1 MVQRKG
7 KSFNEWTWLE
17 WLVKVRVI
25 VITFVLAIELAI
37 TNLTVTNVNRPLF
50 VTVILLW
57 YSISALHILLVALW
71 HDWKIQ
77 AKIQILADL
86 IFTTAVVY
94 VTGGIDTSFN
104 FIYPLIIIVASVLL
118 SQWWVYLT
126 AALSFIL
133 LGTTLELVHFEF
145 LHSYSTTRSDL
156 RSLQAV
162 IFINLFAFITVAY
175 LAGKLSNRLRQ
186 VGSELQSKSGA
197 LENLQALHE
206 NIVNSISGGLI
217 TTDLGGKIKLVNR
230 SGRDLLELADSAP
243 GERSVQ
249 DLFFDRLPSNEKPGQ
264 HYEVRTVTPSGIER
278 TFDLTVS
285 PLFVEGSGIIG
296 YIYTFDDLTLLK
308 RLERE
313 VRLRDRLA
321 AVGRLAAGIAHE
333 IRNPLASIAGSVK
346 LLASLAALNDD
357 QRVLVDI
364 VTRESDRLSSIIGD
378 FLTYSREKKYQMR
391 TVDLVRLLD
400 DTLTLLGHSLHCRIQ
415 IRRNFAV
422 EHAYTMGDADK
433 LKQVFWNICNNALR
447 AIQLRSDEDPFAGML
462 TVEVNPGDRYWVL
475 SFRDNGPGIS
485 QQQMESMFEPFQSNF
500 EGGTGLGLA
509 LVYQILQAHQAKHL
523 VRSELGAGAEF
534 VLSFLRAEEPAGASA
549 AMLQA
554 EKA

>member
-1 MVQRKG
+1 VQGTG
-7 KSFNEWTWLE
+7 KSFSEWTWLD
-17 WLVKVRVI
+17 WLVKVRII

-37 TNLTVTNVNRPLF
+37 TNLTVTNVNRSVF
-50 VTVILLW
+50 ITVILLW
-57 YSISALHILLVALW
+57 YSISVLHILLVALW
-71 HDWKIQ
+71 RDWRTQ
-77 AKIQILADL
+77 AKIQVLADL
-86 IFTTAVVY
+86 GFTTAVVY

-118 SQWWVYLT
+118 SQWWAYLT

-145 LHSYSTTRSDL
+145 LPSYAMTRSDL

-217 TTDLGGKIKLVNR
+217 TTDLDGKIKLVNR
-230 SGRDLLELADSAP
+230 SGRDLLEFEDDGP
-243 GERSVQ
+243 DKRPVQ
-249 DLFFDRLPSNEKPGQ
+249 DLFLDRLPSTQKPGQ
-264 HYEVRTVTPSGIER
+264 HHEVRTVTPSGIER
-278 TFDLTVS
+278 TFDLSVS
-285 PLFVEGSGIIG
+285 PLVVEGSVIG
-296 YIYTFDDLTLLK
+296 YIYMFDDLTTLK

-333 IRNPLASIAGSVK
+333 IRNPLSSIAGSVK
-346 LLASLAALNDD
+346 LLDSLAALNDD
-357 QRVLVDI
+357 QRALVDI

-391 TVDLVRLLD
+391 TVDLVMLLD
-400 DTLTLLGHSLHCRIQ
+400 DTLTLLQHLPGRQIQ
-415 IRRNFAV
+415 IERKFAV

-433 LKQVFWNICNNALR
+433 LKQVFWNICSNGLR
-447 AIQLRSDEDPFAGML
+447 AIQQKSTGDSSAGLL
-462 TVEVNPGDRYWVL
+462 TVELSASERNWTL
-475 SFRDNGPGIS
+475 SFGDNGPGIPA
-485 QQQMESMFEPFQSNF
+485 QQMESMFEPFQSNF

-509 LVYQILQAHQAKHL
+509 LVYQILQAHQAKIL

-534 VLSFLRAEEPAGASA
+534 VLSFLRAEAPAAEAVEAMIEA
-549 AMLQA
+549 A
-554 EKA
+554 KG

>member
-1 MVQRKG
+1 MVQRAA
-7 KSFNEWTWLE
+7 KSFNEWTWIE
-17 WLVKVRVI
+17 WLVKVRII
-25 VITFVLAIELAI
+25 VVTFVLAIELAI
-37 TNLTVTNVNRPLF
+37 TNLTVTNVNRTLF

-57 YSISALHILLVALW
+57 YAISALHILLVALW
-71 HDWKIQ
+71 HDWKTQ
-77 AKIQILADL
+77 AKIQILADMV
-86 IFTTAVVY
+86 FTTAVVY
-94 VTGGIDTSFN
+94 VSGGIDTSFN

-118 SQWWVYLT
+118 SPWWAYLT

-145 LHSYSTTRSDL
+145 VPSYSMTRSDL

-162 IFINLFAFITVAY
+162 ILINLFAFITVAY

-217 TTDLGGKIKLVNR
+217 TTDLNGKIKLVNR
-230 SGRDLLELADSAP
+230 SGRDLLELGDSAT

-249 DLFFDRLPSNEKPGQ
+249 DLFFDRLPSIEKPGQ
-264 HYEVRTVTPSGIER
+264 RYEVNTVTPSGIER

-285 PLFVEGSGIIG
+285 PLSVEGSGTIG
-296 YIYTFDDLTLLK
+296 YTYTFDDLTLLK

-333 IRNPLASIAGSVK
+333 IRNPLSSIAGSVI
-346 LLASLAALNDD
+346 LLASLAALYDD

-391 TVDLVRLLD
+391 TVDLVLLLD
-400 DTLTLLGHSLHCRIQ
+400 DTLTLLEHSPDLRIQ

-433 LKQVFWNICNNALR
+433 LKQVFWNICTNASH
-447 AIQLRSDEDPFAGML
+447 AINQRSTGDPASGML
-462 TVEVNPGDRYWVL
+462 TVELNASDRYWSL
-475 SFRDNGPGIS
+475 SFCDNGPGVS
-485 QQQMESMFEPFQSNF
+485 QQQLESMFEPFQSNF

-509 LVYQILQAHQAKHL
+509 LVYQILQAHQAKYL
-523 VRSELGAGAEF
+523 VRSELGAGFEF
-534 VLSFLRAEEPAGASA
+534 VLRFLRAEEPDGAVP

>member
-1 MVQRKG
+1 MVQRA
-7 KSFNEWTWLE
+7 KSFSEWAWLE

-25 VITFVLAIELAI
+25 VVTCVLAIELAI
-37 TNLTVTNVNRPLF
+37 TSLTVTNVSRPLF
-50 VTVILLW
+50 VTVIVLW
-57 YSISALHILLVALW
+57 YAVSLLHILLVAIW
-71 HDWKIQ
+71 RDWKLQ
-77 AKIQILADL
+77 AKIQILCDL
-86 IFTTAVVY
+86 IFTTVVVY
-94 VTGGIDTSFN
+94 VTGGINTSFN
-104 FIYPLIIIVASVLL
+104 FIYPLIIIMAAVLL
-118 SQWWVYLT
+118 SQWWAYLT

-133 LGTTLELVHFEF
+133 LGGTLELAHFEF
-145 LHSYSTTRSDL
+145 VRSYAMTHGDL

-206 NIVNSISGGLI
+206 NIVDSISGGLI
-217 TTDLGGKIKLVNR
+217 TTDLGGQIKLVNR
-230 SGRDLLELADSAP
+230 SGRDLLELPDYAA
-243 GERSVQ
+243 GERKVQ
-249 DLFFDRLPSNEKPGQ
+249 DLFFDQLPSTEKPGQ

-278 TFDLTVS
+278 IFDLTVS
-285 PLFVEGSGIIG
+285 PLVVEGTGVSG
-296 YIYTFDDLTLLK
+296 YVYTFDDLTMLK

-313 VRLRDRLA
+313 VRTRDRLA

-357 QRVLVDI
+357 QRTLVEI

-378 FLTYSREKKYQMR
+378 FLAYSREKKYQMR
-391 TVDLVRLLD
+391 AVDLVLLLD
-400 DTLTLLGHSLHCRIQ
+400 DTLTLLENLPDRRVRIV
-415 IRRNFAV
+415 RNFAV

-433 LKQVFWNICNNALR
+433 LKQVFWNICSNSLR
-447 AIQLRSDEDPFAGML
+447 AIQQRLNDQAFSGTLAVELRASERNW
-462 TVEVNPGDRYWVL
+462 TL
-475 SFRDNGPGIS
+475 SFCDNGPGIPP
-485 QQQMESMFEPFQSNF
+485 QQMENMFEPFQSKF

-509 LVYQILQAHQAKHL
+509 LVYQILQAHQAKIL

-534 VLSFLRAEEPAGASA
+534 VLSFLRAEYPVAAA
-549 AMLQA
+549 PAMLVA
-554 EKA
+554 EKV

>member
-1 MVQRKG
+1 MVQRA

-25 VITFVLAIELAI
+25 VITCVLAIELAI
-37 TNLTVTNVNRPLF
+37 TNLTVNNVSRPLF
-50 VTVILLW
+50 VAVIVLW
-57 YSISALHILLVALW
+57 YAVSLLHMLLVAIW
-71 HDWKIQ
+71 RDWKIQ
-77 AKIQILADL
+77 AKIQVLADL
-86 IFTTAVVY
+86 ILTTVVVY

-118 SQWWVYLT
+118 SQWWAYLT

-133 LGTTLELVHFEF
+133 LGSTLELVHFEF
-145 LHSYSTTRSDL
+145 LRSYATTRSDL

-162 IFINLFAFITVAY
+162 ILINLFAFITVAY

-217 TTDLGGKIKLVNR
+217 TTDLGGEIKLVNR
-230 SGRDLLELADSAP
+230 SGRDLLELQDLAP
-243 GERSVQ
+243 GEHKVQ
-249 DLFFDRLPSNEKPGQ
+249 DLFFDQLPSTEKPGQ
-264 HYEVRTVTPSGIER
+264 HHEVRTVTPSGIER
-278 TFDLTVS
+278 IFDLTVS
-285 PLFVEGSGIIG
+285 PLVVEGTGVSG
-296 YIYTFDDLTLLK
+296 YVYTFDDLTMLK

-346 LLASLAALNDD
+346 LLASLAALNED
-357 QRVLVDI
+357 QRTLVDI

-378 FLTYSREKKYQMR
+378 FLAYSREKKYQMR
-391 TVDLVRLLD
+391 AVDLVLLLD
-400 DTLTLLGHSLHCRIQ
+400 DTLTLLEHLPDRRIR
-415 IRRNFAV
+415 IERNFAV

-433 LKQVFWNICNNALR
+433 LKQVFWNVCSNGLR
-447 AIQLRSDEDPFAGML
+447 AIQQRFNDDPFSGTL
-462 TVEVNPGDRYWVL
+462 TVELRASDRNWTL
-475 SFRDNGPGIS
+475 SFCDNGPGIAPK
-485 QQQMESMFEPFQSNF
+485 QMESMFEPFQSNF

-509 LVYQILQAHQAKHL
+509 LVYQILQAHQAKIL

-534 VLSFLRAEEPAGASA
+534 VLSFLRAEEPVAAVP
-549 AMLQA
+549 AMLAA
-554 EKA
+554 EKV

>member
-1 MVQRKG
+1 
-7 KSFNEWTWLE
+7 
-17 WLVKVRVI
+17 
-25 VITFVLAIELAI
+25 
-37 TNLTVTNVNRPLF
+37 
-50 VTVILLW
+50 
-57 YSISALHILLVALW
+57 
-71 HDWKIQ
+71 
-77 AKIQILADL
+77 
-86 IFTTAVVY
+86 
-94 VTGGIDTSFN
+94 
-104 FIYPLIIIVASVLL
+104 
-118 SQWWVYLT
+118 
-126 AALSFIL
+126 
-133 LGTTLELVHFEF
+133 
-145 LHSYSTTRSDL
+145 
-156 RSLQAV
+156 
-162 IFINLFAFITVAY
+162 
-175 LAGKLSNRLRQ
+175 
-186 VGSELQSKSGA
+186 LQSKSGA

-217 TTDLGGKIKLVNR
+217 TTDLSGKIKLVNR
-230 SGRDLLELADSAP
+230 SGRDLLELGDSAT

-249 DLFFDRLPSNEKPGQ
+249 DLFFDRLPSTEKPGQ
-264 HYEVRTVTPSGIER
+264 RYEVRTVTPSGIER

-285 PLFVEGSGIIG
+285 PLFVEGSGPIG

-333 IRNPLASIAGSVK
+333 IRNPLSSIAGSVK

-378 FLTYSREKKYQMR
+378 FLNYSREKKYQMR
-391 TVDLVRLLD
+391 AVDMVLLLD
-400 DTLTLLGHSLHCRIQ
+400 DTLTLLAHSPDRRIQ

-433 LKQVFWNICNNALR
+433 LKQVFWNICNNALH
-447 AIQLRSDEDPFAGML
+447 AIHLRSADDASSGML
-462 TVEVNPGDRYWVL
+462 TVELNFSDRYWVL

-485 QQQMESMFEPFQSNF
+485 QHQMESMFEPFQSNF

-534 VLSFLRAEEPAGASA
+534 VLSFLRAEEPAGTAP
-549 AMLQA
+549 AMVQA
-554 EKA
+554 ENA

>member
-1 MVQRKG
+1 MSTGSV
-7 KSFNEWTWLE
+7 
-17 WLVKVRVI
+17 
-25 VITFVLAIELAI
+25 
-37 TNLTVTNVNRPLF
+37 F

-57 YSISALHILLVALW
+57 YSISVLHILLVTLW
-71 HDWKIQ
+71 RDWRTQ

-86 IFTTAVVY
+86 GFTTAVVY

-118 SQWWVYLT
+118 SQWWAYLT

-145 LHSYSTTRSDL
+145 LPSYSMTRSDL

-217 TTDLGGKIKLVNR
+217 TTDLDGTIKLVNR
-230 SGRDLLELADSAP
+230 SGRDLLELEDDGSDK
-243 GERSVQ
+243 RLVQ
-249 DLFFDRLPSNEKPGQ
+249 DLFFDRLPSTQKPGQ
-264 HYEVRTVTPSGIER
+264 HHEVRTVTPSGIER
-278 TFDLTVS
+278 TFDLSVS
-285 PLFVEGSGIIG
+285 PLVGGGKRLIG
-296 YIYTFDDLTLLK
+296 YIYMFDDLTTLK

-333 IRNPLASIAGSVK
+333 IRNPLSSIAGSVK
-346 LLASLAALNDD
+346 LLDSLAALNDD
-357 QRVLVDI
+357 QRALVDI

-391 TVDLVRLLD
+391 AVDLVMLLD
-400 DTLTLLGHSLHCRIQ
+400 DTLTLLQHLPG
-415 IRRNFAV
+415 RRS
-422 EHAYTMGDADK
+422 
-433 LKQVFWNICNNALR
+433 
-447 AIQLRSDEDPFAGML
+447 RSSASSPSSTL
-462 TVEVNPGDRYWVL
+462 TPWATPTN
-475 SFRDNGPGIS
+475 
-485 QQQMESMFEPFQSNF
+485 
-500 EGGTGLGLA
+500 
-509 LVYQILQAHQAKHL
+509 
-523 VRSELGAGAEF
+523 
-534 VLSFLRAEEPAGASA
+534 
-549 AMLQA
+549 
-554 EKA
+554 

>member
-1 MVQRKG
+1 MVQKTA
-7 KSFNEWTWLE
+7 KNFNEWTWLE

-25 VITFVLAIELAI
+25 VVTFVLAIELAI
-37 TNLTVTNVNRPLF
+37 TNLTITNVNRTLF

-57 YSISALHILLVALW
+57 YAISALHILLAALW
-71 HDWKIQ
+71 HDWKTQ
-77 AKIQILADL
+77 AKIQIFADMV
-86 IFTTAVVY
+86 FTTIVVY
-94 VTGGIDTSFN
+94 VSGGIDTSFN

-118 SQWWVYLT
+118 SPWWAYLT

-145 LHSYSTTRSDL
+145 IPSYSMTRSDL

-162 IFINLFAFITVAY
+162 ILINLFAFITVAY

-206 NIVNSISGGLI
+206 NIVDSISGGLI
-217 TTDLGGKIKLVNR
+217 TTDLSGKIKLVNR
-230 SGRDLLELADSAP
+230 SGRDLLELGDAP
-243 GERSVQ
+243 TGERSVQ
-249 DLFFDRLPSNEKPGQ
+249 DLFFDRLPSIEKPGQ
-264 HYEVRTVTPSGIER
+264 RYEVNTVTPSGIER

-285 PLFVEGSGIIG
+285 PLSVEGSGTIG

-333 IRNPLASIAGSVK
+333 IRNPLSSIAGSVK

-364 VTRESDRLSSIIGD
+364 VSD

-391 TVDLVRLLD
+391 TVDLVLLLD
-400 DTLTLLGHSLHCRIQ
+400 DTLTLLEHSPDRCIQ

-433 LKQVFWNICNNALR
+433 LKQVFWNICTNASH
-447 AIQLRSDEDPFAGML
+447 AINQRSTGDPASGML
-462 TVEVNPGDRYWVL
+462 TVELNASDSYWSL
-475 SFRDNGPGIS
+475 SFCDNGPGVS
-485 QQQMESMFEPFQSNF
+485 QQQLESMFEPFQSNF

-509 LVYQILQAHQAKHL
+509 LVYQILQAHHAKYL
-523 VRSELGAGAEF
+523 VRSELGAGFEF
-534 VLSFLRAEEPAGASA
+534 VLRFLRAEEPADAVP

>member
-1 MVQRKG
+1 MVQRTG

-25 VITFVLAIELAI
+25 VITFVLAIELTI
-37 TNLTVTNVNRPLF
+37 TNLTITNVNRTLF

-71 HDWKIQ
+71 HDWEVQ
-77 AKIQILADL
+77 AKLQIFTDL
-86 IFTTAVVY
+86 VFTTAVVY

-126 AALSFIL
+126 AAVSFIL
-133 LGTTLELVHFEF
+133 LGATLELVHFE
-145 LHSYSTTRSDL
+145 LLRSYSMTRSDL

-175 LAGKLSNRLRQ
+175 LAGKLSTRLRQ

-217 TTDLGGKIKLVNR
+217 TTDLSGKIKLVNR
-230 SGRDLLELADSAP
+230 SGRDLLELGDSAT

-249 DLFFDRLPSNEKPGQ
+249 DLFFDRLPSTEKPGQ
-264 HYEVRTVTPSGIER
+264 RYEVRTVTPSGIER

-285 PLFVEGSGIIG
+285 PLFVEGSGPIG

-333 IRNPLASIAGSVK
+333 IRNPLSSIAGSVK

-378 FLTYSREKKYQMR
+378 FLNYSREKKYQMR
-391 TVDLVRLLD
+391 AVDMVLLLD
-400 DTLTLLGHSLHCRIQ
+400 DTLTLLAHSPDRRIQ

-433 LKQVFWNICNNALR
+433 LKQVFWNICNNALH
-447 AIQLRSDEDPFAGML
+447 AIHLRSADDASSGML
-462 TVEVNPGDRYWVL
+462 TVELNFSDRYWVL

-485 QQQMESMFEPFQSNF
+485 QHQMESMFEPFQSNF

-534 VLSFLRAEEPAGASA
+534 VLSFLRAEEPAGTAP
-549 AMLQA
+549 AMVQA
-554 EKA
+554 ENA

>member
-1 MVQRKG
+1 MVQRTT

-50 VTVILLW
+50 VIVILLW
-57 YSISALHILLVALW
+57 YSISGLHIVLVAFW
-71 HDWKIQ
+71 RDWKTQ
-77 AKIQILADL
+77 AKIQTLTDL
-86 IFTTAVVY
+86 IFTTAVIY
-94 VTGGIDTSFN
+94 ITGGIDTSFN

-118 SQWWVYLT
+118 SPWWAYLT

-133 LGTTLELVHFEF
+133 LGTTLELGYFEF
-145 LHSYSTTRSDL
+145 VPSYSVTRPDL
-156 RSLQAV
+156 RSMQAV
-162 IFINLFAFITVAY
+162 ILINLFAFVTVAY

-217 TTDLGGKIKLVNR
+217 TTDLSGKIKLVNR
-230 SGRDLLELADSAP
+230 SGRDLLELGDSAP
-243 GERSVQ
+243 GERLVQ
-249 DLFFDRLPSNEKPGQ
+249 DLFFDPLPSTEKPGQ
-264 HYEVRTVTPSGIER
+264 HYEVNTVTPSGIER

-285 PLFVEGSGIIG
+285 PLFGEGSGTIG
-296 YIYTFDDLTLLK
+296 YVYTFDDLTLLK

-333 IRNPLASIAGSVK
+333 IRNPLSSIAGSVK
-346 LLASLAALNDD
+346 LLSSLAALNED
-357 QRVLVDI
+357 QLVLVDI

-378 FLTYSREKKYQMR
+378 FLNYSREKKYQMR
-391 TVDLVRLLD
+391 AVDLVQLLD
-400 DTLTLLGHSLHCRIQ
+400 DTLTLLEHSPDCSIE

-422 EHAYTMGDADK
+422 ERAYTMGDADK
-433 LKQVFWNICNNALR
+433 LKQVFWNICNNAVH
-447 AIQLRSDEDPFAGML
+447 AINQRPSEASSGVLAVGLSA
-462 TVEVNPGDRYWVL
+462 NDRYWVL
-475 SFRDNGPGIS
+475 SFCDNGPGIP

-534 VLSFLRAEEPAGASA
+534 VLSFLRTEAPADAVSA
-549 AMLQA
+549 MVQA
-554 EKA
+554 KNA